1 MNTNDSCTKI
11 TACLD
16 MLAVAL
22 ASHGH
27 KWSDRERQAYEE
39 AIELASTSAGCR
51 ETGSSASD

>member
-27 KWSDRERQAYEE
+27 KWSDSLRRGYR
-39 AIELASTSAGCR
+39 AGLYFCR
-51 ETGSSASD
+51 L